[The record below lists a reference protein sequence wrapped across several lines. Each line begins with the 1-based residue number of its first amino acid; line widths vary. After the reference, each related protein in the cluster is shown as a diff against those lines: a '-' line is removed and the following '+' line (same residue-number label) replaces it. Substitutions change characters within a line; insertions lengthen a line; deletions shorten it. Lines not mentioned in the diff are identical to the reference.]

1 MQARDIMTRNVVTVG
16 PETPVQSVAA
26 LLVEHR
32 ISGLPVVDAEN
43 RVVGIVSEGDLCRRV
58 ELGTERRRG
67 RWLEFLTD
75 KTELALDYVRAHGQT
90 AADVMTTKIV
100 QVAPDTPI
108 SEVADLFEARRIKR
122 VPVVDHGTLVGIVSR
137 SNLVQA
143 IAAFRP
149 PAAPTDASD
158 RTIRMNVLKEYAD
171 RPWGLHSGSNVVV
184 HDGVVHLWGVVDTEE
199 ERAALRVAAKSVAG
213 VKAVENHTTLG
224 GSDWYA
230 RLRQGQQDEAAS
242 TTGKPDGLSAD
253 QA

>member
-1 MQARDIMTRNVVTVG
+1 MPACDIMTRNVVTVG
-16 PETPVQSVAA
+16 ADTPVQSVAA

-43 RVVGIVSEGDLCRRV
+43 RIVGIVSEGDLCRRV

-75 KTELALDYVRAHGQT
+75 ESELAFDYVRAHGHT
-90 AADVMTTKIV
+90 AADVMTTIVV
-100 QVAPDTPI
+100 QVAPDTLI

-122 VPVVDHGTLVGIVSR
+122 VPVVEQGKLVGIVSR

-158 RTIRMNVLKEYAD
+158 RTIRENVLKEYAH
-171 RPWGLHSGSNVVV
+171 RPWRLQSGSNVVV
-184 HDGVVHLWGVVDTEE
+184 HDGVMHPWGVVDTEE
-199 ERAALRVAAKSVAG
+199 ERAALRAAAKSVAG
-213 VKAVENHTTLG
+213 VKAVENHTILG
-224 GSDWYA
+224 GNDWYA
-230 RLRQGQQDEAAS
+230 RLRHAQQEEAAS
-242 TTGKPDGLSAD
+242 TTDKPRS
-253 QA
+253 